1 MSCVFYGEN
10 TLDKSL
16 FIGASGATTIV
27 GFLALALMRF
37 GIGPDMGFVLAKG
50 IALSLLTV
58 LLLMPALILRFQNV
72 IAKTQHRS
80 FIPRQWRGFGEFSYK
95 LRKPVLAVVAI
106 LILPCY
112 VAQGM
117 ADFTYGNEAVANSP
131 GTPVYEAEQQMNDK
145 FGQSNMMLA
154 LIPLDGNVTEKAMCE
169 EINNLPYVKY
179 ALGLASVLPDGIPE
193 EFLPESLTGMM
204 HGENWARVVINVRS
218 AGESDAAFSYADD
231 IRAIID
237 RYYPNAQTYLV
248 GVTPSTQDI
257 KDIIVPD
264 NQLVNLVS
272 LLGVALVVA
281 ITYKSLLL
289 PVVVLIP
296 IECAVFINT
305 AMPYIYGQR
314 TMFLGFIIV
323 SCIQLGAT
331 IDYSILLTG
340 NYLDARAQ
348 GNKKEAAIRAVT
360 VSAESILTSGMIL
373 MTVAY
378 GLYFMTSVEA
388 VSGLGQLIGRGALI
402 SVILVLFLL
411 PGCLMLFDRWIV
423 KPDYAQKK
431 HAKMNRIRSTKL
443 ILPVLSELHQQRLR
457 LVAQIRE
464 NRRARHREM
473 RKKLAHLFASLC
485 RKSQNTD
492 TSQSQPDN
500 KEDKHDDA

>member
-1 MSCVFYGEN
+1 
-10 TLDKSL
+10 
-16 FIGASGATTIV
+16 
-27 GFLALALMRF
+27 
-37 GIGPDMGFVLAKG
+37 
-50 IALSLLTV
+50 
-58 LLLMPALILRFQNV
+58 
-72 IAKTQHRS
+72 
-80 FIPRQWRGFGEFSYK
+80 
-95 LRKPVLAVVAI
+95 
-106 LILPCY
+106 
-112 VAQGM
+112 
-117 ADFTYGNEAVANSP
+117 
-131 GTPVYEAEQQMNDK
+131 
-145 FGQSNMMLA
+145 MMLA
-154 LIPLDGNVTEKAMCE
+154 LIPLDGNVIEKAMCE
-169 EINNLPYVKY
+169 EINDLPYVKY

-193 EFLPESLTGMM
+193 EFLPESVTGMM
-204 HGENWARVVINVRS
+204 HGENWARVIINVRS

-231 IRAIID
+231 IRAIIN
-237 RYYPNAQTYLV
+237 RYYPDAQTYLV

-281 ITYKSLLL
+281 ITYKSALL

-348 GNKKEAAIRAVT
+348 GDKKEAAIRAVT

-402 SVILVLFLL
+402 SMILVLFLL

-473 RKKLAHLFASLC
+473 RKKLTKLISSL
-485 RKSQNTD
+485 RHKPKNTN
-492 TSQSQPDN
+492 SNPSQPDN
-500 KEDKHDDA
+500 EEEKHDDET